1 MENRAKG
8 VRKMEKFNYAKLRG
22 FIAEHFVT
30 HSNFAKFLGIGTTA
44 LSERMQNKVPF
55 TQREIAKVA
64 REATGKKLSAK
75 EIETLFFT
83 Y

>member
-1 MENRAKG
+1 
-8 VRKMEKFNYAKLRG
+8 MEKFNYAKLRG

-64 REATGKKLSAK
+64 REENKNGYMDGKQAR
-75 EIETLFFT
+75 TNGHRP
-83 Y
+83 